1 LSGLFLTNLKLIENS
16 IIRTEHWDYIY

>member
-16 IIRTEHWDYIY
+16 IIRTERWDYIY